1 MKILKLEN
9 CPPTL
14 SEFAK
19 KITIDYTKNSNQFNE
34 ILCQHSE
41 KLDSNL
47 LLHPKMF
54 FIYSNS
60 IFSFEFIPGT
70 AQVLLGEL
78 NFSIIKGATTKEM
91 DKYIINLVS
100 DPHRVWSYTTLTYDK
115 SPDVSN
121 QVLTLLRLC
130 KINVDDYL
138 KNPNVL
144 SQKFSK

>member
-19 KITIDYTKNSNQFNE
+19 KINIEYTKNSNQCNE
-34 ILCQHSE
+34 ILCQNSE

-60 IFSFEFIPGT
+60 IFSFEFIPGK
-70 AQVLLGEL
+70 AQVVLGKL
-78 NFSIIKGATTKEM
+78 NFSVIPGANTKEI
-91 DKYIINLVS
+91 DKYMNFLIS

-130 KINVDDYL
+130 KINVEDYL

-144 SQKFSK
+144 SKKFGK